1 MQRPVCFVHL
11 LGFAGSG
18 KLSIAK
24 ELAPRLRAIL
34 VDNHFVNNVVLGL
47 IEPDGVTPLPPGVW
61 VNIRKVQDVVLE
73 TIQHYAKPGRS
84 FVFTNEILE
93 GEPLAEQ
100 ACSAIAKIAESR
112 GATYVP
118 VRLLISAEELA
129 RRVASPERAAKLK
142 EVDVEAALRKTQT
155 QRVYTPPN
163 YKCLDLTVTNMSAID
178 AAEEIALH
186 VRTPEA

>member
-1 MQRPVCFVHL
+1 MQRPVYFVHL

-18 KLSIAK
+18 KLSIAR
-24 ELAPRLRAIL
+24 ELAPRLNAIL

-47 IEPDGVTPLPPGVW
+47 IDPDGVSPLAPGVW
-61 VNIRKVQDVVLE
+61 TNIRKVRAVVLD
-73 TIQHYAKPGRS
+73 TIEHYAKPGRS

-100 ACSAIAKIAESR
+100 ACAEIARVAEAR
-112 GATYVP
+112 GATYLP
-118 VRLLISAEELA
+118 VRLLVSAEELA
-129 RRVASPERAAKLK
+129 RRVASPERARKLK
-142 EVDVEAALRKTQT
+142 EIDVEAALRKAQT

-163 YKCLDLTVTNMSAID
+163 HKCMDITVTNLSAIL

-186 VRTPEA
+186 TRAAEA